1 MDVVLRHRGRA
12 FTTAD
17 IAAIRALI
25 EAHPQASRRALS
37 KLVCERFEWRQ
48 ANGHLSDMLCRGALL
63 ALERAGHLSLPAA
76 RARPPNNV
84 IAHRRPAPVALDATP
99 LRARLSD
106 LTPLTLREVRRTP
119 EERLV
124 DALIAEHHYLGYVRG
139 VGEQLKYLVKAGPR
153 PLACLTF
160 ASAARHLA
168 PRDRFIGW
176 SPAARRHNL
185 RFLAYN
191 ARYLILPWVEVA
203 HLASHLLGRVA
214 RQIASDWQRVHAH
227 PVYYLETFVEP
238 ARYRG
243 TCYRAANWKA
253 LGLTT
258 GRGNNDHTNQAN
270 RPLKQVWGYP
280 LTPHFR
286 TRLGQPP

>member
-1 MDVVLRHRGRA
+1 MDVVFRHRARA
-12 FTTAD
+12 LTAAD
-17 IAAIRALI
+17 VAAIRALI

-48 ANGHLSDMLCRGALL
+48 ANGHLSDMLCRGLLL
-63 ALERAGHLSLPAA
+63 ALERAGHLSLPAV

-84 IAHRRPAPVALDATP
+84 IAKRRPAPVAVDTTP
-99 LRARLSD
+99 LRARLSQ
-106 LTPLTLREVRRTP
+106 LAPLTLREVRRTP

-160 ASAARHLA
+160 SSAARHLA
-168 PRDRFIGW
+168 PRDRFIAW
-176 SPAARRHNL
+176 SPPARRHNL
-185 RFLAYN
+185 RYLAYN
-191 ARYLILPWVEVA
+191 ARYLILPWVSVP

-214 RQIASDWQRVHAH
+214 RCIAADWQRVHGH

-243 TCYRAANWKA
+243 TCYRAANWNA

-258 GRGNNDHTNQAN
+258 GRGHNDHTNRAN

-286 TRLGQPP
+286 TRLGQLP